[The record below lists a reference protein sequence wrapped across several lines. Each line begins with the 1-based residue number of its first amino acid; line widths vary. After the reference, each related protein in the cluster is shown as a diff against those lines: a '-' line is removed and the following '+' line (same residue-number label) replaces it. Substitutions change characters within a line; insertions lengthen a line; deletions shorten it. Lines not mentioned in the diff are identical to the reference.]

1 MGLLDRLE
9 RALESLVE
17 GRLPRSFTGRV
28 HPLEIARAL
37 AREMVSQCRVGVRK
51 RYAPNLFRV
60 KLHDADAD
68 ALMPIENSVL
78 EEVRE
83 YLLQEAGERDLV
95 LCGPLCIT
103 LVRDPEAR
111 PGVSLVDCGF
121 LEEPAPSVT
130 DLPVVVVPQEVP
142 PSQPSPSP
150 LGAVQTLLRGT
161 SGFAQGVILV
171 LWGDA
176 MTLGRLPDSDLPVPD
191 AKVSRQHALIRRD
204 GETWSI
210 EDRGSRHGTR
220 VNGVLISARQS
231 LMVGDEIQVGDSCL
245 CVDVEAVSPA
255 DPSPVLQ
262 PGTGSRDGEHPP

>member
-17 GRLPRSFTGRV
+17 GRLPRSFAGRV

-37 AREMVSQCRVGVRK
+37 GREMVSQCRVGVRK

-83 YLLQEAGERDLV
+83 YLLEEAGERDLV

-111 PGVSLVDCGF
+111 PGVSLVECSF
-121 LEEPAPSVT
+121 LEEPTPSVT
-130 DLPVVVVPQEVP
+130 ALPPVVLSQEGP
-142 PSQPSPSP
+142 PTHASASP
-150 LGAVQTLLRGT
+150 LGPVRTLLRGT

-171 LWGDA
+171 LRGDA

-191 AKVSRQHALIRRD
+191 AKVSRQHALIRRTE
-204 GETWSI
+204 ETWSI

-220 VNGVLISARQS
+220 VNGVPISARQS
-231 LMVGDEIQVGDSCL
+231 LMVGDEIQVGDSSL
-245 CVDVEAVSPA
+245 RVDVEAVSPP
-255 DPSPVLQ
+255 DPPPVPQ
-262 PGTGSRDGEHPP
+262 TGPGSRASESVL